1 MKLTNIYKDLI
12 SCRLKD
18 NRVIIGDMKGDDDD
32 NRQLYGVS
40 DNTFMC
46 YCIPKDE
53 FLLDVDKALDRWDK
67 LNMESFAPENVEEV
81 ARTNKLFNITDSYN
95 KKGYTI
101 ELIGN
106 KYINTKYLKN
116 FESPTF
122 KTDMS
127 KQTSPVYVYEK
138 GLLAGM
144 VLPINIKAHPELEQ

>member
-18 NRVIIGDMKGDDDD
+18 NRVIIGDIKGDDDD

-46 YCIPKDE
+46 YCIPKNE
-53 FLLDVDKALDRWDK
+53 FLLDVDKALSHWDK
-67 LNMESFAPENVEEV
+67 PNLESFSPKNVKEV
-81 ARTNKLFNITDSYN
+81 ARTNKLFNITE
-95 KKGYTI
+95 KRYTV

-116 FESPTF
+116 FENPTF

-127 KQTSPVYVYEK
+127 KQTTAVYVYEK

-144 VLPINIKAHPELEQ
+144 VLPINPMGLPELKK

>member
-18 NRVIIGDMKGDDDD
+18 ERVIIGEIKGDEDD

-40 DNTFMC
+40 NNQYML
-46 YCIPKDE
+46 YCIPKEE
-53 FLLDVDKALDRWDK
+53 FLLDVDKALSRWSK
-67 LNMESFAPENVEEV
+67 LNMEDFNPKNVEEV
-81 ARTNKLFNITDSYN
+81 ARKNKMFNIESCG
-95 KKGYTI
+95 KKYTV

-116 FESPTF
+116 FENPTF
-122 KTDMS
+122 KTDTS

-138 GLLAGM
+138 ELLAGM
-144 VLPINIKAHPELEQ
+144 VLPINTKAHPELE